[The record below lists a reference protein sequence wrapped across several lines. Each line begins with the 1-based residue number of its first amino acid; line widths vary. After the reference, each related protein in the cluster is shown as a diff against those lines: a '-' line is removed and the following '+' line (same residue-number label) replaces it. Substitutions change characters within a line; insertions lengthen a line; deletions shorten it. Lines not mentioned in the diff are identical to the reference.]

1 MAFYHWL
8 IYRKGLLRWARAWAI
23 RRHMGYPLGLR
34 MSSFFIFLSQWSA
47 HALGDAH
54 GLLNVCFR
62 VEPAHVFN
70 AMVFSPRARTHP
82 GSVPAAMGYQLQPAA
97 EGGLHGVISNTA
109 RKGPSWDCFKH
120 RPSQG
125 GLHGVVSQKT
135 PSVYGIVSNIARR
148 KGDCMGLFS
157 NNRPRPFWGIAI
169 CPVIRSAPRA
179 AVPAPAPAVRCSF
192 RRGSRPG
199 AIPSALR
206 CRKRACS
213 KGPCI
218 PTGAGPAIGNN
229 PRRAGAANCTPR
241 NRRAERLCE

>member
-1 MAFYHWL
+1 MCSTPWCSVLGRVPILVAYPPPWG
-8 IYRKGLLRWARAWAI
+8 ISCNRPPKGDCMGLFQTRPGRD
-23 RRHMGYPLGLR
+23 RH
-34 MSSFFIFLSQWSA
+34 
-47 HALGDAH
+47 
-54 GLLNVCFR
+54 
-62 VEPAHVFN
+62 
-70 AMVFSPRARTHP
+70 
-82 GSVPAAMGYQLQPAA
+82 
-97 EGGLHGVISNTA
+97 
-109 RKGPSWDCFKH
+109 
-120 RPSQG
+120 
-125 GLHGVVSQKT
+125 
-135 PSVYGIVSNIARR
+135 GIVSNIAHHKGGCMGLFRR
-148 KGDCMGLFS
+148 KPPVSMGLFQTSPVARGDCMGLFS

-241 NRRAERLCE
+241 NRRAERLCA